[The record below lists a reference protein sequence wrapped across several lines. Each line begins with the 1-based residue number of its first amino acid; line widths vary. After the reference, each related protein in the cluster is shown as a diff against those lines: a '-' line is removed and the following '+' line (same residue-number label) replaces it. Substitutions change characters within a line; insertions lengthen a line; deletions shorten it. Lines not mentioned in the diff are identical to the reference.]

1 MEMGVVAGMA
11 VTVRVGMG
19 WGATAR
25 VPRSGIE
32 LGMGFMRVRMHLAF
46 GTAK

>member
-1 MEMGVVAGMA
+1 MEMDMVAGMA
-11 VTVRVGMG
+11 MTMRVGMG

-46 GTAK
+46 GTAE

>member
-1 MEMGVVAGMA
+1 MQMGMVAGMA

-19 WGATAR
+19 WGAIAR

-46 GTAK
+46 GSAE